1 MKILEIAGFLSQT
14 LALPWFKSNIRTL
27 FFFSYS
33 VARKDIKELDV
44 QNLPKSESS
53 PKKGKLEYFY
63 KTPRI

>member
-1 MKILEIAGFLSQT
+1 MKILEIAGFLSQM
-14 LALPWFKSNIRTL
+14 LALLWFKNNNRTL

-53 PKKGKLEYFY
+53 PKKGKLE
-63 KTPRI
+63 